1 MNLTGGIVLYAV
13 LWFLALFLIIPFGQ
27 KSQADAGNIVPG
39 TPEGAPAE
47 NRLGRQALWAT
58 LLSAI
63 IWGVIAWVILGGVI
77 TRADVEAFGEMIRP

>member
-27 KSQADAGNIVPG
+27 KSQADAGKVVPG

-47 NRLGRQALWAT
+47 NRLARQALWAT
-58 LLSAI
+58 LLAGI
-63 IWGVIAWVILGGVI
+63 IWGVVAWIILGGVI
-77 TRADVEAFGEMIRP
+77 TRADVEEFGRLFRP